1 VKARRLNTPTMTPA
15 STLNSCETDSI
26 GKPWRIFSRLD
37 PTRWSGASK
46 KSNGSDDNKGRRGSV
61 VHTQISTVHSCNVTV
76 NLKITYTGGPGG
88 TKGYQ
93 RELVK
98 SLTFD
103 VVPSL
108 EVKNCD
114 VLPADKVHNRVGLF
128 QYIKEYL

>member
-1 VKARRLNTPTMTPA
+1 MKARRLITPNMTPA
-15 STLNSCETDSI
+15 STLTRSCETDSI

-46 KSNGSDDNKGRRGSV
+46 KSNGSDENKGRRGSV
-61 VHTQISTVHSCNVTV
+61 VQTQFQNFHTCSITV
-76 NLKITYTGGPGG
+76 NLKITYSGGPGG

-108 EVKNCD
+108 EVTKCD
-114 VLPADKVHNRVGLF
+114 VLPADKVRCQGKSIF
-128 QYIKEYL
+128 